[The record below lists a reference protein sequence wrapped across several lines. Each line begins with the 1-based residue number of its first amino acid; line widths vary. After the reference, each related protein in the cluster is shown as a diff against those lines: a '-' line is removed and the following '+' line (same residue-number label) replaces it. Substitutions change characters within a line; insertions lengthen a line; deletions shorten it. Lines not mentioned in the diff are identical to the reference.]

1 MFETIQ
7 AADSKLFLSVFSK
20 YSISSLSKTARLIS
34 WSADGWLYFLL
45 VPIIFLIKPQQANE
59 ILLLAILGFAGER
72 LIYFM
77 LKSSF
82 KRRRP
87 PKYLDSVESLI
98 TASDEFSLPSGH
110 TSAAFFFVTF
120 LCVGISPLFIPM
132 FLWAMAVGLS
142 RVILGVHFPGD
153 ILAGA
158 AVGSMLALTV
168 I

>member
-7 AADSKLFLSVFSK
+7 VADSKLFLSVFSK

-59 ILLLAILGFAGER
+59 ILPLAILGFAGER
-72 LIYFM
+72 LIYFT

-82 KRRRP
+82 KRPRP
-87 PKYLDSVESLI
+87 PKYLDSVKSLI
-98 TASDEFSLPSGH
+98 NASDEFSLPSGH

-120 LCVGISPLFIPM
+120 LCVGISPLFLLM
-132 FLWAMAVGLS
+132 YLWDRGGWA
-142 RVILGVHFPGD
+142 FQGD
-153 ILAGA
+153 TWRSFSWRHSCRGC
-158 AVGSMLALTV
+158 SW
-168 I
+168 

>member
-20 YSISSLSKTARLIS
+20 YSNSTLSKSALLIS

-45 VPIIFLIKPQQANE
+45 VPIIFLFKLQQGNE
-59 ILLLAILGFAGER
+59 ILLLAIQGFAGER
-72 LIYFM
+72 MIYLM

-120 LCVGISPLFIPM
+120 LCVGISPLFILM
-132 FLWAMAVGLS
+132 YLWAIAVGLS
-142 RVILGVHFPGD
+142 RVILGVHFPSD

>member
-20 YSISSLSKTARLIS
+20 YSNSTLSKSALLIS

-45 VPIIFLIKPQQANE
+45 VPIIFLFKLQQGNE
-59 ILLLAILGFAGER
+59 ILLLAIQGFAGER
-72 LIYFM
+72 MIYLM

-98 TASDEFSLPSGH
+98 TASDEFILPSGH

-120 LCVGISPLFIPM
+120 LCVGISPLFILM
-132 FLWAMAVGLS
+132 YLWAIAVGLS
-142 RVILGVHFPGD
+142 RVILGVHFPSD

>member
-1 MFETIQ
+1 MFENIQ
-7 AADSKLFLSVFSK
+7 AADSKFLLSVFSK

-45 VPIIFLIKPQQANE
+45 APIIFLIKPQQTNE

-87 PKYLDSVESLI
+87 PEYPDSIESLI

-120 LCVGISPLFIPM
+120 LCVGIRPLFIPM